1 MKLNVYAAESGKL
14 GLEILTEDK
23 VDLIVSD
30 MRMPEIDG
38 ATFLIE
44 GKSAQPDA
52 LRILLTGYADIE
64 STVKTLNKGEISRY
78 ISKPWDDEEMLATV
92 SEVLKLKR
100 LEREKAELSIMRRA
114 NHFDELIGS
123 RDKVVFRAQFSD
135 VLITVKCQRPVYSVG
150 FLKTKSPSIKP
161 HSY

>member
-1 MKLNVYAAESGKL
+1 M
-14 GLEILTEDK
+14 
-23 VDLIVSD
+23 
-30 MRMPEIDG
+30 
-38 ATFLIE
+38 
-44 GKSAQPDA
+44 
-52 LRILLTGYADIE
+52 GYADIE

-135 VLITVKCQRPVYSVG
+135 VLITVKCQRPVYSFG